1 MPALPT
7 GRLGLLR
14 IPAPGANKVQMRFA
28 PLAQRDK
35 FAPAVWPVQAL
46 ASTQAAF
53 PGWWEIDIDTLGLAD
68 GAYEYEFILDGQIG
82 RPVADPFADEITRF
96 GGYRG
101 VFRISAGQRVGPVF
115 RWDDE
120 FTPGKP
126 LPQNNAVV
134 IYEMPVKWMSS
145 DPDENPLVELGTL
158 ERVIFEQLDGL
169 AGLGIN
175 CIELLPIEDTSQTLD
190 WGRSPRVRL
199 RPDRR

>member
-1 MPALPT
+1 MARPGASQHA
-7 GRLGLLR
+7 GRLS
-14 IPAPGANKVQMRFA
+14 
-28 PLAQRDK
+28 
-35 FAPAVWPVQAL
+35 W
-46 ASTQAAF
+46 
-53 PGWWEIDIDTLGLAD
+53 GWWEIDIDTLGLAD

-158 ERVIFEQLDGL
+158 ERVIFEQLRP
-169 AGLGIN
+169 AGRARDQLHRPAADRRHVLDN
-175 CIELLPIEDTSQTLD
+175 LD
-190 WGRSPRVRL
+190 WGNGRRSSSPLITTWHGALIRGSS
-199 RPDRR
+199 